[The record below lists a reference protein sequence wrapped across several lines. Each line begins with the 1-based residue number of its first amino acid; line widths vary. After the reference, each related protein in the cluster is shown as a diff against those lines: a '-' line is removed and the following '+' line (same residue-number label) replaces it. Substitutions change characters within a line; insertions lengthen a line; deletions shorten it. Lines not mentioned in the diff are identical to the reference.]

1 MQQAEMVQ
9 PLPQDAR
16 KNFRNCFRSHLPGDA
31 IAPGD
36 YSAAPM
42 RHTVPL
48 LAALLSAAWLCSS
61 AWPESATSLKSFEG
75 IEEPQL
81 RCIPGAA
88 APFEPDDFVNITD
101 AGENAVRMTLRY
113 EADKWWDSDRDR
125 HDTSRQRAEVKGLGP
140 HQKTGETFEYATTWR
155 SDPHFHG
162 TGRFCH
168 IFQLKATDG
177 DNGAPLIVLSIL
189 NGADTAAVRFWPG
202 DSRSFV
208 VARQFKWKPDTW
220 QTVKIRVTT
229 STASSHDGA
238 VLISVDGDD
247 FQGVRN
253 VSVFR
258 PDATDYRP
266 KWGLYRGITK
276 DLPEGASFIEHRNAS
291 ARKL

>member
-1 MQQAEMVQ
+1 MH
-9 PLPQDAR
+9 
-16 KNFRNCFRSHLPGDA
+16 K
-31 IAPGD
+31 
-36 YSAAPM
+36 
-42 RHTVPL
+42 PL
-48 LAALLSAAWLCSS
+48 LLPSLLICCLCST
-61 AWPESATSLKSFEG
+61 AAPESATGLTSFEG

-81 RCIPGAA
+81 RCVRGNPLR
-88 APFEPDDFVNITD
+88 FEPDDFVNITD
-101 AGENAVRMTLRY
+101 VGENTVRMTLRY
-113 EADKWWDSDRDR
+113 DPDQWWDSDRDR

-140 HQKTGETFEYATTWR
+140 HQKTGDTFEYSTTWR
-155 SDPHFHG
+155 SDPHLHG

-220 QTVKIRVTT
+220 QTVKIRVKT
-229 STASSHDGA
+229 STATSHDGQ
-238 VLISVDGDD
+238 VLVSVDRDD
-247 FQGVRN
+247 FQGVKD

-266 KWGLYRGITK
+266 KWGLYRGISK